1 MMKPLLLLVCA
12 TASFCTAAD
21 RILFSE
27 LAPTQAILFISNA
40 DGSGERAL
48 TTPDSL
54 NYNATWSANGEWIAF
69 TSERAGSADLYRM
82 HPDGTGLERLTDHP
96 AFDDQAAF
104 SPDGAQIVFVTTRA
118 GGTADLWILDVAT
131 HKARPLTSGPG
142 GDFRPAWS
150 PDGQWI
156 AFSSDRESNLPAA
169 KGRWE
174 RLHVVDIYVV
184 HPDGSGLKRVS
195 EHGDFCGN
203 PKWTRNSRSVIAYC
217 MSAED
222 TWTYRGFRPV
232 EGETTLV
239 QIDIATGKR
248 APVSAGPGVKMFP
261 AVLPSGDIAFV
272 RRDPA
277 VQGIFYA
284 SGKAGPQGGDL
295 RSPSWSPDAARVVY
309 SRYISKRQ
317 AEPGRLWSRNKN
329 YELFGTAWLPS
340 YDQTGE
346 HLAVT
351 MQNAETKNTS
361 LYIVDEGKPARP
373 ILEKKDL
380 ILFPTWSPDG
390 RRILFGMGEFAAFLD
405 FAAGGKHP
413 IPALNGGAQIGSVDA
428 DGSNFHMVTEG
439 DSNNAFP
446 SFAPDGKRIV
456 YRTVSPAGEGLRIMN
471 LEDHSVTVLTKSYD
485 NFPVWSPRGDL
496 IAFVRKVGGN
506 FEVFT
511 IRPDGTDVHQLTDVP
526 GNEAHLAWSPDGER
540 ILFSSTRMG
549 FKDEALYTGAPQ
561 PYGEIFV
568 MRNDG
573 TEVEQLTDNQW
584 EEGGPAWQPKKLAQK
599 AVR

>member
-1 MMKPLLLLVCA
+1 MVCA
-12 TASFCTAAD
+12 TASLCDGAD

-27 LAPTQAILFISNA
+27 LAPTQAILFIANA
-40 DGSGERAL
+40 DGSGETAL

-69 TSERAGSADLYRM
+69 TSERGGSADIYRM

-104 SPDGAQIVFVTTRA
+104 SPDGAQVVFVTTRA

-156 AFSSDRESNLPAA
+156 AFSSDRESSLPAA

-248 APVSAGPGVKMFP
+248 APVSASPGVKMFP

-284 SGKAGPQGGDL
+284 SGKAGPKGGDL

-309 SRYISKRQ
+309 SRYISKRS
-317 AEPGRLWSRNKN
+317 AEPVRLWSRNKN

-340 YDQTGE
+340 YDKTGE

-351 MQNAETKNTS
+351 MQNAETKSTS
-361 LYIVDEGKPARP
+361 LYIVDKGKPARP

-390 RRILFGMGEFAAFLD
+390 RRILFGIGEFSAFLD

-428 DGSNFHMVTEG
+428 DGSNFRMITEG

-456 YRTVSPAGEGLRIMN
+456 YRTVSAAGEGLRIMN

-496 IAFVRKVGGN
+496 IAFVRKLGEN

-511 IRPDGTDVHQLTDVP
+511 IRPDGTDVHQLTDVA

-549 FKDEALYTGAPQ
+549 FKDEALYTGGPQ